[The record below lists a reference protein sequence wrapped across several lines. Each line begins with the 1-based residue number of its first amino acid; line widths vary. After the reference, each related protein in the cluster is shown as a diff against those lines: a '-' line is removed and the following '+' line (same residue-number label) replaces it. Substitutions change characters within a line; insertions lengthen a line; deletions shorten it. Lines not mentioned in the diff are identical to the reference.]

1 MQTLR
6 TIVPILMAIV
16 LVVYMVNQCRK
27 PRGWLGRFFLWEM
40 GGRHSDLTDWGLSH
54 VAIERHHT
62 ILDVGCGGGKTVSK
76 LALLATEGKVC
87 GVDYSAASVASSRR
101 TNRHELSNGRVKIQH
116 ASVSQLPFAD
126 STFDLVTAVETHY
139 YWPDLV
145 ADMRE
150 ILRVLKPQGKLVLIA
165 EAYKR
170 GRFHQPTGVAMRLLR
185 ASYLT
190 VNEHRDLLVT
200 AGFAD
205 VEIFEDRR
213 KTWICVIG
221 RKSDKNGE
229 KE

>member
-1 MQTLR
+1 MQMLR
-6 TIVPILMAIV
+6 TVLPIVMAIV

-76 LALLATEGKVC
+76 LALFATEGKVC
-87 GVDYSAASVASSRR
+87 GVDYSAASVVSSRR
-101 TNRHELSNGRVKIQH
+101 TNRRELSNGRVEIHH

-126 STFDLVTAVETHY
+126 SNFDLVTGVETHY

-150 ILRVLKPQGKLVLIA
+150 ILRVLKPEGKLVLIA

-170 GRFHQPTGVAMRLLR
+170 GRFHQPTGMAMRLLR

-190 VNEHRDLLVT
+190 ANEHRDLLVT
-200 AGFAD
+200 AGYTD
-205 VEIFEDRR
+205 VKIFEDRP
-213 KTWICVIG
+213 KGWICVMG
-221 RKSDKNGE
+221 RKSAEE
-229 KE
+229 KK

>member
-6 TIVPILMAIV
+6 TIVPIVMAIV
-16 LVVYMVNQCRK
+16 LVVYMLNQCRK

-76 LALLATEGKVC
+76 LALLVTAGKVC
-87 GVDYSAASVASSRR
+87 GVDYSAASVALSRR
-101 TNRHELSNGRVKIQH
+101 TNRHGLSNGRVEIHH
-116 ASVSQLPFAD
+116 ASVSQLPFSE

-150 ILRVLKPQGKLVLIA
+150 ILRVLKPERKLVLIA

-170 GRFHQPTGVAMRLLR
+170 GRFHQPHGVAMKLLR

-200 AGFAD
+200 AGYAD
-205 VEIFEDRR
+205 VEILEDRR
-213 KTWICVIG
+213 KGWICVIG
-221 RKSDKNGE
+221 RKCDK
-229 KE
+229 